1 MPILINQAMVQ
12 IGLGTAGLVALLG
25 YTVVFLGLI
34 LLMLAVLA
42 LGKIMTGKMKKNAE
56 SQKTNI
62 APVESAPE
70 PDQME
75 ALVAAMVVPLLVMQQ
90 LEQKDDSMSQGT
102 LHTQDVSELDT
113 AIILAAIARDSGVPL
128 HDLHVKSIRRI
139 S

>member
-12 IGLGTAGLVALLG
+12 IDLGTAGLVALLG
-25 YTVVFLGLI
+25 YAVVFLGLI

-56 SQKTNI
+56 SQKMNI
-62 APVESAPE
+62 VPVESAPE
-70 PDQME
+70 PNQME

-128 HDLHVKSIRRI
+128 SDLHVKSIRRI

>member
-1 MPILINQAMVQ
+1 MPILINQAM
-12 IGLGTAGLVALLG
+12 IRLGLGTAGLVALLG
-25 YTVVFLGLI
+25 YAVVFLGLI

-42 LGKIMTGKMKKNAE
+42 LGKIMTGKLKKNTE

-62 APVESAPE
+62 ASVESAPE

-128 HDLHVKSIRRI
+128 SDLHVKSIRRI

>member
-1 MPILINQAMVQ
+1 MPILINQAM
-12 IGLGTAGLVALLG
+12 IRLGLGTAGLVALLG
-25 YTVVFLGLI
+25 YAVVFLGLI

-56 SQKTNI
+56 SQKMNI
-62 APVESAPE
+62 VPVESAPE
-70 PDQME
+70 PNQME

-128 HDLHVKSIRRI
+128 SDLHVKSIRRI